1 MQDRDNERGKGQG
14 PGRFSRFSRTASF
27 WILIVLIPLLIINV
41 FSPRRQDSAELP
53 YMPDFRQQLDAGNVQ
68 EVKIIEGQKIEG
80 TLRVPISRDN
90 KTVREF
96 RTHLPIANSEA
107 ILNEIQAQVPVVDG
121 AEERQSWWTL
131 VIGILPWLLIFGF
144 WIFMLRQ
151 MQVGGSKA
159 FQFG

>member
-41 FSPRRQDSAELP
+41 FNPRRENAAELP
-53 YMPDFRQQLDAGNVQ
+53 YMPDFRQQLDAGNIQ

-90 KTVREF
+90 RTVREF

-107 ILNEIQAQVPVVDG
+107 ILADRAHVNLAFRR
-121 AEERQSWWTL
+121 A
-131 VIGILPWLLIFGF
+131 
-144 WIFMLRQ
+144 LRQ
-151 MQVGGSKA
+151 AAILDAAGIALVPSGRGGA
-159 FQFG
+159 AQPVRGNGGELVERRA